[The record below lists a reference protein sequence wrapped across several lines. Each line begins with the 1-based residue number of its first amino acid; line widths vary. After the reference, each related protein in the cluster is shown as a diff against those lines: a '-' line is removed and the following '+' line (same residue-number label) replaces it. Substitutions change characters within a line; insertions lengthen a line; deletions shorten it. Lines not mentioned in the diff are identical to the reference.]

1 MMRAGWDEE
10 DRRRRLDAYKRDEV
24 NFRRPGCRATPLPG
38 PAEPPSARWA
48 QAPACPHLG
57 LSNDGGAI
65 WSTSGGLAVSTQ
77 AIQSLH
83 RMSGRE
89 YIR

>member
-24 NFRRPGCRATPLPG
+24 NFRRPGCRATPLPA

-57 LSNDGGAI
+57 GGAI
-65 WSTSGGLAVSTQ
+65 WETSGGLAVSTRTQ
-77 AIQSLH
+77 AIQILH